1 MKNILTKSA
10 IIYSLLIFCS
20 SGSIGHYQNDHKQP
34 NIIFFLVDD
43 MGWQDTSVPF
53 WTEKTPLN
61 LLYQT
66 PNMEKMA
73 AEGMK
78 FTQAYASSVCSP
90 TRVSLM
96 TGMNAARHRVTNW
109 TLKRNISE
117 DHTDDVLKMPV
128 WNMNGLQPA
137 DSIENSV
144 YATTL
149 PQILKQNG
157 YFTIHCGKAHWGSM
171 NTPGANPLN
180 LGFDLNIAGHAA
192 GAPGSYQ
199 GEKNF
204 GNKNGENQTLPWGV
218 PGLDKYHGDTIHLT
232 EVLTL
237 EAIAAIQQAQRLNK
251 PFFLNMS
258 HYAVHTPFEADTRF
272 YKKYKNMG
280 LEEPEARFASMVE
293 GMDKSLGDLM
303 AYLKKND
310 LDDNTLIVFMSDN
323 GSLSATARGGTPHS
337 HNKPLKSGKGSAY
350 EGGIREPMM
359 VKWPGKVKPG
369 TVCNQPIIAEDFF
382 STLLD
387 LAGVK
392 KINTVQVIDGVSFTP
407 LLFQKSKIQQ
417 DRTLIWHYPNKWGPT
432 GPGIGTT
439 SSIRHGNWKL
449 IYWYKDGKKELYRL
463 DEDLSENNDLAD
475 KYTEKV
481 DELSALLGKY
491 LRKVGANRPLFK
503 QTNQAA
509 PWPDEI

>member
-157 YFTIHCGKAHWGSM
+157 YFTIHCGKAHWGAM